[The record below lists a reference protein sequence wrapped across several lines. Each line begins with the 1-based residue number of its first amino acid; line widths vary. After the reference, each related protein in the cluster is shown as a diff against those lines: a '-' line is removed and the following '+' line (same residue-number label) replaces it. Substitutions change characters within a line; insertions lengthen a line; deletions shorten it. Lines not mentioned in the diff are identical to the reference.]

1 MIKSG
6 AYKDILS
13 FDREI
18 TPEER
23 VILQSLIDSS
33 YNQFVETVAE
43 GRKLSPATVRSF
55 ADGRVF
61 TGEQAVEL
69 GLVDRIGTEED
80 ARVYAAE
87 LVGLDPKTTK
97 VFTIKPPKSFA
108 SKFLPSGSESAIA
121 RLQFESETSCLPL
134 WMLP

>member
-1 MIKSG
+1 M
-6 AYKDILS
+6 
-13 FDREI
+13 
-18 TPEER
+18 
-23 VILQSLIDSS
+23 
-33 YNQFVETVAE
+33 ETVAE

-108 SKFLPSGSESAIA
+108 SKFLPSGSENAIA